1 MLCVLLCSS
10 LRAKGTIFITR
21 LTSLGL
27 PGLFE
32 EPELHDRE
40 EQLEGTSYM
49 ASSLRGFQENV
60 GHHLVDFNLRSR
72 IAEPRQGLR
81 RKNKNRDNTNSH
93 FLNCRYENHR

>member
-1 MLCVLLCSS
+1 MLCVRVCSS

-72 IAEPRQGLR
+72 NLAEPRQGLKR
-81 RKNKNRDNTNSH
+81 ENNNRDITNSPDGQ
-93 FLNCRYENHR
+93 FVS